1 MRRVTVTLPD
11 EIVDEID
18 RREVNRSRFVTE
30 AARRELQWRRYQEL
44 QRSIS
49 NPHPEGG
56 RVAEMGVEDWG
67 HKLDSDDESLVD
79 PAAGH
84 VVRWEPGT
92 GWKEPEE

>member
-30 AARRELQWRRYQEL
+30 AARRELELRRYQEL

-67 HKLDSDDESLVD
+67 RGSGVDDESLID
-79 PAAGH
+79 IAAGCA
-84 VVRWEPGT
+84 VLWVPGT
-92 GWKEPEE
+92 GWTDSSE

>member
-18 RREVNRSRFVTE
+18 RREVHRSRFVTE

-49 NPHPEGG
+49 NPHPERGA
-56 RVAEMGVEDWG
+56 VAEMGVEDWG
-67 HKLDSDDESLVD
+67 CGSADDDESLVD

-84 VVRWEPGT
+84 AVRWEPGT
-92 GWKEPEE
+92 GWKDPAE

>member
-30 AARRELQWRRYQEL
+30 AARRELEWRRYQEL

-49 NPHPEGG
+49 NPHPECG

-67 HKLDSDDESLVD
+67 RGSGSDDEGLVD
-79 PAAGH
+79 LEAGR
-84 VVRWEPGT
+84 VVRWEPGMGWT
-92 GWKEPEE
+92 GPSE

>member
-67 HKLDSDDESLVD
+67 HELDSADESLVD
-79 PAAGH
+79 PAAGRA
-84 VVRWEPGT
+84 VRWEPGT
-92 GWKEPEE
+92 GWKDPAE

>member
-30 AARRELQWRRYQEL
+30 AARRELERRRYEEL
-44 QRSIS
+44 QLSIR
-49 NPHPEGG
+49 NPHPEG
-56 RVAEMGVEDWG
+56 RRIAEMGVEEWG
-67 HKLDSDDESLVD
+67 RGPGSDDDSLVD
-79 PAAGH
+79 LAAGR

-92 GWKEPEE
+92 GWKAPVE